1 MVRKTKTSRLILCN
15 SFFSLALLFLSYNAF
30 SQSFEFS
37 NSHLALHVKDVSVS
51 ADFYS
56 KVLHITEME
65 TPEGI
70 PSTTRWFQLA
80 DQSEIHLIE
89 SKELVK
95 LPKGIHLSIATN
107 HLKELMK
114 HLKSFNIHFENW
126 WGEATVTNMR
136 GDNVE
141 QIYFQDPDG
150 YWIEVNDDV
159 K

>member
-1 MVRKTKTSRLILCN
+1 MVRKAKTSSLILHN
-15 SFFSLALLFLSYNAF
+15 LFLNLVFLFLGLNAL

-51 ADFYS
+51 AQFYS
-56 KVLHITEME
+56 KILNIKEME

-89 SKELVK
+89 STELVK

-107 HLKELMK
+107 QLKELMK

-126 WGEATVTNMR
+126 WGEAAVTNMR